1 MEKQISKGDLVKSIA
16 GRDKDNFFLV
26 VDVKDKFAYVVDGKV
41 HTVKQLKKKSKKHL
55 EKVSTATLIEYAE
68 KILEGKAVSNKKIY
82 SAIKAR
88 NYKE

>member
-1 MEKQISKGDLVKSIA
+1 MKKQIIKGDLVKSTA
-16 GRDKDNFFLV
+16 GRDKENIFLV
-26 VDVKDKFAYVVDGKV
+26 VNVEDKFAYVVE
-41 HTVKQLKKKSKKHL
+41 LKKKNKKHL

-68 KILEGKAVSNKKIY
+68 RILEGKAVSNKKIY